1 MAAEAAFISEN
12 PAPDEQFPFTR
23 LRIRVDVPFP
33 GVYTLIHPYGQ
44 ERFVVE
50 AVGPGQEV
58 RESFDLEFMPN
69 AVNHGRVGPWLTWDT
84 YPTDEF
90 IPDVIVRGAS
100 IDAFVG
106 DATTPHRVTGSPCG
120 TNFLQVEA
128 VALDGVTPLA
138 IDPNNE
144 DGDGRTDSIT
154 TDLFVTSGRTYRKQ
168 IDTPLVIDA
177 ATYSR
182 DVAGGRVNVFATSP
196 TTAELTFSGGALAT
210 AGEQPAPGDGS
221 GHFFGSTALGTIP
234 GTVQVTAT
242 NVAQPNNALITRTLS
257 VTDVVTIV
265 QADYDNFLGTM
276 TIIASSSDQVGTPT
290 LSAGLLGPLVCSA
303 PSSCTLTA
311 TALNVAPATVTVT
324 SEAGGSATK
333 AVRVINP

>member
-1 MAAEAAFISEN
+1 
-12 PAPDEQFPFTR
+12 
-23 LRIRVDVPFP
+23 
-33 GVYTLIHPYGQ
+33 
-44 ERFVVE
+44 
-50 AVGPGQEV
+50 VGPGQEV

-182 DVAGGRVNVFATSP
+182 DVAGGRVNVFATAP
-196 TTAELTFSGGALAT
+196 TTAELTYSGSALAT
-210 AGEQPAPGDGS
+210 TVDQPASGDGS
-221 GHFFGSTALGTIP
+221 GHFFGSTDGSTALGTEQV
-234 GTVQVTAT
+234 TVQVTAT
-242 NVAQPNNALITRTLS
+242 NVAQPNNAAITRTFG

-265 QADYDNFLGTM
+265 QADYNNVLGTM

-290 LSAGLLGPLVCSA
+290 LTAGLLGPLVCTV

-324 SEAGGSATK
+324 SSAGGSATK